1 MTFAHRHAMTDR
13 RPRRQRGF
21 TLLELML
28 AMALTALLLGMLSAG
43 VYTVVNDWQDE
54 TSVLDETLDKSLVV
68 LQLERALLGGFP
80 HSYIGE
86 DLARHVYFDGDESA
100 LAFVSAVSP
109 QRAAGLTAW
118 QLESGDDGLQLKL
131 TPAFGDNPQ
140 TRLDVLEP
148 TLLLPGYRASFRYLL
163 QRNPDE
169 KEWLDEW
176 DGAERQSLPLAV
188 HVVLSPLD
196 GDREELPLEIVAPIR
211 AWRHVEIEPVVPVN

>member
-1 MTFAHRHAMTDR
+1 MKKSPSSMHS
-13 RPRRQRGF
+13 RRQRGF

-54 TSVLDETLDKSLVV
+54 TGALDTTLEKSLVV
-68 LQLERALLGGFP
+68 LQLERALLGSFP
-80 HSYIGE
+80 HSYVGD
-86 DLARHVYFDGDESA
+86 DLARHVYFVGDDDA
-100 LAFVSAVSP
+100 LAFVSSVSP
-109 QRAAGLTAW
+109 QRAPGLTAW
-118 QLESGDDGLQLKL
+118 QLESGDEGLQLKL
-131 TPAFGDNPQ
+131 TPAFADNPD
-140 TRLDVLEP
+140 TRLDELDP

-176 DGAERQSLPLAV
+176 DGAEQQSLPLAV

-196 GDREELPLEIVAPIR
+196 ADREEQPLEIVAPIR
-211 AWRHVEIEPVVPVN
+211 AWRHVELEPVVPLN